1 MVLFEILNAG
11 GWMMW
16 VILLMS
22 VFTLGLSFER
32 SVMLYGLTWLNTETL
47 LRTVVKHVEAQDY
60 AAALKACSVR
70 TAHPLPRVLRA
81 GLERANRRDKEIEK
95 AMEGEMLKALPKLER
110 GLGLLAFFG
119 NAATLLGLL
128 GTIFGLIQA
137 FSGVS
142 AASAAARQEVL
153 AAGISVAMYTTAFG
167 IMAALPV
174 LFFHTILSGRSE
186 RILTEMEE
194 GATTLTAALGS
205 RPRELSVVGRR
216 GAA

>member
-11 GWMMW
+11 GWMMY

-22 VFTLGLSFER
+22 IIALGLSFER
-32 SVMLYGLTWLNTETL
+32 GAMLYGFTMLNADKL
-47 LRTVVKHVEAQDY
+47 LKTVIHHVEKRDY
-60 AAALKACSVR
+60 AAALEACQITTS
-70 TAHPLPRVLRA
+70 HPLPRVLRA
-81 GLERANRRDKEIEK
+81 GLERANCRDKEIEK
-95 AMEGEMLKALPKLER
+95 AMEGEMLAAVPRVER
-110 GLGLLAFFG
+110 GLGLLSFFG

-142 AASAAARQEVL
+142 AASASARQEVL

-174 LFFHTILSGRSE
+174 LFFHTLLSGRAE
-186 RILTEMEE
+186 KLLTEMEE
-194 GATTLTAALGS
+194 GATRLTSALAG
-205 RPRELSVVGRR
+205 RPREVPSMRR

>member
-1 MVLFEILNAG
+1 MVLFEILNDG

-22 VFTLGLSFER
+22 IIALGLSIER
-32 SVMLYGLTWLNTETL
+32 SAVLYGLSMLNTDRL
-47 LRTVVKHVEAQDY
+47 LKTVVNLVEQRDY
-60 AAALKACSVR
+60 AAALEACSVT
-70 TAHPLPRVLRA
+70 TAHPLPYVLKA
-81 GLERANRRDKEIEK
+81 GLERANCRDKEIEK
-95 AMEGEMLKALPKLER
+95 AMEGEMLAAVPRTER
-110 GLGLLAFFG
+110 GLGLLSFFG

-142 AASAAARQEVL
+142 AASASERQEVL

-167 IMAALPV
+167 IIAALPV
-174 LFFHTILSGRSE
+174 LFFHTLLSGRAE

-194 GATTLTAALGS
+194 GATRLTSALAG
-205 RPRELSVVGRR
+205 RPRELPHSHR